1 MSERFKSQKRPCGNV
16 RELLKE
22 RIDKSNPLRN
32 LTAAKSKLLNKLEP
46 ISEKLKRGENVHNRQ
61 MQTCLSEI

>member
-1 MSERFKSQKRPCGNV
+1 MSEWHDNQGKQVSNI

-46 ISEKLKRGENVHNRQ
+46 ISEKLKRGENVH
-61 MQTCLSEI
+61 THK